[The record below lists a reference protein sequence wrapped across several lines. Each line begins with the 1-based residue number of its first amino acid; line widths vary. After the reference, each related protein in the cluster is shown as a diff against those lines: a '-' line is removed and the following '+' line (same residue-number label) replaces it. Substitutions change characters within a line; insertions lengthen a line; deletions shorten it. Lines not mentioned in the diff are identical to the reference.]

1 MTMYVDRAITIQDY
15 GIIPYYNLLDY
26 TTMIVLILI
35 QLTLYSRSKSFIA
48 ESMSRS
54 EEMASIVAQP
64 GSVAASD
71 EKSDSGSSDESDDN
85 SDVCCDTASF
95 DVGKYIMV

>member
-1 MTMYVDRAITIQDY
+1 MLTELLLYRTTVLYQY
-15 GIIPYYNLLDY
+15 HHLLDY

-48 ESMSRS
+48 ETTSRS
-54 EEMASIVAQP
+54 EYMASIVAQP

-71 EKSDSGSSDESDDN
+71 EKSDSGSDDDT

-95 DVGKYIMV
+95 DVGKYIIV